1 MNNDEKSPQQ
11 QLALNL
17 FNEFKSDGK
26 SISEAQVEIGYA
38 KNNFFIDVSELGLI
52 SKRALNACHYIA
64 ATSEPDEKGVY
75 TVRDDYFRFLINY
88 ESNNLTHLKKS
99 LRDAQK
105 AAAEITIQ
113 TGDSAKEEW
122 ASFPLL
128 GSAALS
134 RGRVMFSIPSDIIKH
149 IKDPK
154 SYTYLSLRIST
165 AFSSNYAANMYEFLL
180 SQLFRGGT
188 EWMEIDDFREK
199 VGAKNIKTLQD
210 FRNLKRYVLTVCKE
224 QINTL
229 SDIKFDYETKAT
241 QGTKK
246 ITHIKFRVEHN
257 TEGVL
262 NLQNGYKNQLKELY
276 EILTI
281 EFGLNTENLDEIMSD
296 REKYTNDRILEAIDF
311 TRARLK
317 GKSDIKYPGLY
328 FLKALKEDLRL
339 STIEAELIQKNKAK
353 RVEESR
359 PKKVAANPAKLESK
373 EKIKKFIDSLSEAEL
388 DKLQGKFTE
397 ESEGNPQLLSLI
409 RSRGL
414 SSKIVEQAFYTYLS
428 NNKLVF

>member
-1 MNNDEKSPQQ
+1 MSNDEKSPQQ

-64 ATSEPDEKGVY
+64 ATSDPDEKGVY
-75 TVRDDYFRFLINY
+75 SVRDDYFRFLINY

-246 ITHIKFRVEHN
+246 ITHIKFTVEHN

-296 REKYTNDRILEAIDF
+296 RDKYTNDRILEAIDF

-359 PKKVAANPAKLESK
+359 PKKVAANPAKLENR

-397 ESEGNPQLLSLI
+397 ESEDNPQLLSLI